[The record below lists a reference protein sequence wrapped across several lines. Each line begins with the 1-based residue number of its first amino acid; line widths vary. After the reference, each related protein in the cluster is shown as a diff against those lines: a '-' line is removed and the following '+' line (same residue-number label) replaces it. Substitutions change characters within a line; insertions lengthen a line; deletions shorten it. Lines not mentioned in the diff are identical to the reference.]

1 MSGFASQ
8 ARHSTTPPRS
18 RSFGEVVRRGL
29 AALAVAAFA
38 AGMGAQAVV
47 VASPAIAD
55 TVDQL
60 AVRTVG
66 STQAMN
72 PGTPGQCTWGAAE
85 KWFEASGSYPAMR
98 GNALEWTNTAAAAG
112 YTVVD
117 TPQDRS
123 LVVFQPGVAGAGGYG
138 HVAWVDSVSSSAGAQ
153 WIHVTEMNGLAGE
166 GLFNG
171 RDVQNVPG
179 MAYVLLP

>member
-1 MSGFASQ
+1 MSDLESHAGHGSTQ
-8 ARHSTTPPRS
+8 A
-18 RSFGEVVRRGL
+18 RSFGTVVRRGL
-29 AALAVAAFA
+29 AAIAVAAFA
-38 AGMGAQAVV
+38 AGMGAEAVV
-47 VASPAIAD
+47 VASPAAAD

-66 STQAMN
+66 RTQAIN
-72 PGTPGQCTWGAAE
+72 PGTPGQCTWGVAE
-85 KWFEASGSYPAMR
+85 KWFEATGSYPAMR

-123 LVVFQPGVAGAGGYG
+123 IVVFQPGVAGAGGYG
-138 HVAWVDSVSSSAGAQ
+138 HVAWVDSVSPGGQ
-153 WIHVTEMNGLAGE
+153 FIHVTEMNGLAGE
-166 GLFNG
+166 GLWND
-171 RDVQNVPG
+171 RDIQNVPG

>member
-1 MSGFASQ
+1 MFDLESHE
-8 ARHSTTPPRS
+8 RHGGTQPRS
-18 RSFGEVVRRGL
+18 RSLGSVVRRGL

-47 VASPAIAD
+47 VAAPASAD
-55 TVDQL
+55 TVDQI
-60 AVRTVG
+60 AIRTVG
-66 STQAMN
+66 RTQSIN

-85 KWFEASGSYPAMR
+85 KWFEATGSYPAMG

-138 HVAWVDSVSSSAGAQ
+138 HVAWVDSVSPGGQ
-153 WIHVTEMNGLAGE
+153 FVHVTEMNG
-166 GLFNG
+166 
-171 RDVQNVPG
+171 
-179 MAYVLLP
+179 

>member
-1 MSGFASQ
+1 MFGFQSN
-8 ARHSTTPPRS
+8 ARHSTTARRS
-18 RSFGEVVRRGL
+18 GSLGATIRRT
-29 AALAVAAFA
+29 AAAIAVAAVTI
-38 AGMGAQAVV
+38 GLGAQAVV
-47 VASPAIAD
+47 VASPAAAD

-60 AVRTVG
+60 AIRTVG
-66 STQAMN
+66 RTQAIN
-72 PGTPGQCTWGAAE
+72 PGTPGQCTWGAAQ
-85 KWFEASGSYPAMR
+85 KWFEVTGSYPAMR
-98 GNALEWTNTAAAAG
+98 GDALNWTNAAAAAG

-138 HVAWVDSVSSSAGAQ
+138 HVAWVDSVSPGGQ
-153 WIHVTEMNGLAGE
+153 FIHVTEMNGLAGE
-166 GLFNG
+166 GLWND

>member
-1 MSGFASQ
+1 MSGFRSQ
-8 ARHSTTPPRS
+8 TRHGSSEVRS
-18 RSFGEVVRRGL
+18 IVRRAL
-29 AALAVAAFA
+29 AAVAVAAFA
-38 AGMGAQAVV
+38 SGIGAQAVV
-47 VASPAIAD
+47 VAPPASAD
-55 TVDQL
+55 TIDQI

-66 STQAMN
+66 RTQTIN

-98 GNALEWTNTAAAAG
+98 GDALNWTNAAVAAG

-138 HVAWVDSVSSSAGAQ
+138 HVAWVDSVSSGGQ
-153 WIHVTEMNGLAGE
+153 VIRVTEMNGLAGE
-166 GLFNG
+166 GLWND
-171 RDVQNVPG
+171 REIQNVPG